1 MQRIAVTECPGA
13 LFGSVEFISP
23 RRINDSGADFPV
35 PCKCYADAAVLP
47 SSGVIGGPVNGIYYP
62 YIFMSD
68 VIQILFFAQE
78 TAAWHQGA
86 KALYEEMLYC

>member
-1 MQRIAVTECPGA
+1 
-13 LFGSVEFISP
+13 
-23 RRINDSGADFPV
+23 
-35 PCKCYADAAVLP
+35 
-47 SSGVIGGPVNGIYYP
+47 
-62 YIFMSD
+62 MSD